1 MFHLLSAYGSTEIG
15 GSTMMAQNDLC
26 FGKSGIPIEGV
37 KFYLD
42 DWHEGGYSVNDKP
55 NPRGE
60 LVVSGRSVALG
71 YYKKPEETAKDFIV
85 DEEGCRWF
93 RSGDIGEIFPD
104 GTLKIIDRKKDL
116 VKLSN
121 GEFISLGKVCNR

>member
-1 MFHLLSAYGSTEIG
+1 MGVITVMTQDDLS
-15 GSTMMAQNDLC
+15 
-26 FGKSGIPIEGV
+26 FGRTGVPLEGM
-37 KFYLD
+37 KFYLE
-42 DWHEGGYSVNDKP
+42 DWDEGGYSVNDKP

-60 LVVSGRSVALG
+60 IIGGGDQVALG
-71 YYKKPEETAKDFIV
+71 YYKKPEETAKDFFV

-116 VKLSN
+116 IKLSN
-121 GEFISLGKVCNR
+121 GEFISLGKVCLKKLK